1 LDEIDREIVRLLNA
15 NGRLN
20 QERIAREVKL
30 SRPAV
35 HERIRRLEEEGV
47 IRGYKALVDWAALG
61 QPVTAFVWVRTSG
74 AKCRETGS
82 LLMGL
87 TCRGAAVEEC
97 HSVTGEWCL
106 LLKVRAVSPST
117 LQDFIDEIRDTSGI
131 ESTMT
136 TVALSTIGEER
147 RVVGERS

>member
-1 LDEIDREIVRLLNA
+1 M
-15 NGRLN
+15 
-20 QERIAREVKL
+20 
-30 SRPAV
+30 S
-35 HERIRRLEEEGV
+35 
-47 IRGYKALVDWAALG
+47 
-61 QPVTAFVWVRTSG
+61 
-74 AKCRETGS
+74 
-82 LLMGL
+82 L
-87 TCRGAAVEEC
+87 TCDGAAVEEC

-131 ESTMT
+131 EGTMT

>member
-1 LDEIDREIVRLLNA
+1 MDEIDREIVRILHA

-20 QERIAREVKL
+20 QERVAREVKL

-74 AKCRETGS
+74 AKCRETGPV
-82 LLMGL
+82 LMGL
-87 TCRGAAVEEC
+87 TCDGAAVEEC
-97 HSVTGEWCL
+97 YSVTG
-106 LLKVRAVSPST
+106 
-117 LQDFIDEIRDTSGI
+117 
-131 ESTMT
+131 
-136 TVALSTIGEER
+136 
-147 RVVGERS
+147 